1 MFRKHATAIKA
12 SVHAAGV
19 ALLACLAVLPWRA
32 GAAFAAATAAGMCYA
47 APVLPGGRSPR
58 SIPFFKG
65 ILCAV
70 VSTIVTTVV
79 PAAVARAPVPRAAAL
94 ALHNVARSLAYETLQ
109 DLPDA
114 RGDKCDGT
122 RTLATAAGGCVSSA
136 VVAALAT
143 VASVTAQA
151 AGAPGLLV
159 VPAAFFGWTGFH
171 LADPK
176 LFNRVAPRA
185 LPCLPLAVVVAVLVA
200 GA

>member
-1 MFRKHATAIKA
+1 MFRKHAVAIKFSVNA
-12 SVHAAGV
+12 SAVL
-19 ALLACLAVLPWRA
+19 LLACLTLLPWRA
-32 GAAFAAATAAGMCYA
+32 SAAFAAATAAGLSYA

-58 SIPFFKG
+58 SIPYFKG

-70 VSTIVTTVV
+70 VSTIVTTLV
-79 PAAVARAPVPRAAAL
+79 PAAVVGAPASRAAAL

-114 RGDKCDGT
+114 AGDKCDGT

-136 VVAALAT
+136 VVAVLAT
-143 VASVTAQA
+143 IASAAAQA

-159 VPAAFFGWTGFH
+159 VPAAFFGWTGAH

-185 LPCLPLAVVVAVLVA
+185 LPCLPLVVVVAVAVA
-200 GA
+200 G